1 MLAVR
6 FVPSFVE
13 TMATKVALPKPYQ
26 VHPGTQLD
34 GGCSNLRALVPEDA
48 INLFLIYREIHC
60 KHFAF
65 KSRPMESHTSDFACT
80 AGPVSVATRRA
91 VAASDSSCSQLRWS
105 TQVGATPSI
114 PSLISRY
121 IKQSLTRIYRVA
133 LGATDQLRVDFSPF
147 RIGVQSQDE
156 KPRAKVPVFLS
167 TEHEQ
172 SLLLDIGW
180 QVG

>member
-133 LGATDQLRVDFSPF
+133 LGATDQLVLISVHFASESSLKMKNREPKSLCFCLQSMNRVYCWT
-147 RIGVQSQDE
+147 
-156 KPRAKVPVFLS
+156 L
-167 TEHEQ
+167 
-172 SLLLDIGW
+172 
-180 QVG
+180 VGK